1 MRRSWLVGGAVL
13 TLAAT
18 ALLLLP
24 NVSLAQRRFGRD
36 WGGGYGSGGYDG
48 YYGNGYGYDGFGRG
62 YGWGAPG
69 YGGGY
74 YGYNRGWY
82 SPGVYNYDSGPSY
95 GYDTGEYYPPQQGQ
109 PQQGQTYYGG
119 DYAMDQGNM
128 PAQNM
133 ASLDQNKAHIVLRV
147 PSNAQVTFDGQSTT
161 SQGPLR
167 AYVSPPIDPNKDYTY
182 NVKAQWTQDGRQVTQ
197 DRQVRVRAGQIAR
210 VNFMQQQGGRP
221 TYGAEPG
228 TENEQLVPPAD
239 RTGIDQNR
247 NDQNRN
253 DQNRNDLNRSPNN
266 PPSPAGNQN
275 TPKTTPPGSP
285 NQNPSNP

>member
-24 NVSLAQRRFGRD
+24 SVSLAQRRFGRG
-36 WGGGYGSGGYDG
+36 WGGSYGWG
-48 YYGNGYGYDGFGRG
+48 GYGYDRYGYGRGWGDGYGYRG
-62 YGWGAPG
+62 YGWGSPR

-74 YGYNRGWY
+74 YGFNRDWY
-82 SPGVYNYDSGPSY
+82 LPGDYGPSY
-95 GYDTGEYYPPQQGQ
+95 GYDTGEYYYPS
-109 PQQGQTYYGG
+109 QGQTYYGG

-128 PAQNM
+128 PTQDMTQGQNR
-133 ASLDQNKAHIVLRV
+133 AHIVLRV
-147 PSNAQVTFDGQSTT
+147 PTNAQVTFEGQPTT

-210 VNFMQQQGGRP
+210 VNFMQQQGGRS

-228 TENEQLVPPAD
+228 TENEQLIPPAD
-239 RTGIDQNR
+239 RTRTDQ
-247 NDQNRN
+247 
-253 DQNRNDLNRSPNN
+253 NRSPNN
-266 PPSPAGNQN
+266 PPSPAPG
-275 TPKTTPPGSP
+275 TRTTPPSGSS
-285 NQNPSNP
+285 NENSSNP